1 MENRK
6 RRRNANKN
14 GSKWKVQAGKNNTF
28 FTRYNRKNKLVEAGK
43 KNQSDLFH
51 IPHIIKLSST

>member
-14 GSKWKVQAGKNNTF
+14 GSKWKVQAGKNNTL
-28 FTRYNRKNKLVEAGK
+28 FTRYNRKNKLVNSILHEIEK
-43 KNQSDLFH
+43 YNLH
-51 IPHIIKLSST
+51 ISFVSVS

>member
-14 GSKWKVQAGKNNTF
+14 GSKWKVQAGKNNTL
-28 FTRYNRKNKLVEAGK
+28 FTRYNRKNNSILHEIEKYNL
-43 KNQSDLFH
+43 H
-51 IPHIIKLSST
+51 ISFVSVS

>member
-28 FTRYNRKNKLVEAGK
+28 FTKYNRKNDIWHEIEKYNL
-43 KNQSDLFH
+43 H
-51 IPHIIKLSST
+51 ISFFSVS